1 MTLKL
6 PDVILKMSPESIV
19 LDVSKGVWN
28 NKLPA
33 VEASCIPMWVTVPH
47 EAVAVGNVTSALL
60 VVTPLDGAPNVTA
73 VLAYEP
79 PDTSVPVSAS
89 VGSVVYKDTY
99 TVAGDVYVVALKVAL
114 INAFSKKLLNSA
126 IIVPYEVVT
135 FNVALENVAPLSFS
149 LMFAIALSYIAVH
162 TAILSSFIKYGC
174 ASARVA

>member
-1 MTLKL
+1 
-6 PDVILKMSPESIV
+6 MSPESIV
-19 LDVSKGVWN
+19 LAVSSGVWN
-28 NKLPA
+28 NKLPL
-33 VEASCIPMWVTVPH
+33 VEASCIPMCDTVPH
-47 EAVAVGNVTSALL
+47 EPVAVGNVTSAEF
-60 VVTPLDGAPNVTA
+60 VDTPLDGAPIVTA

-79 PDTSVPVSAS
+79 PDTSVPESAS

-149 LMFAIALSYIAVH
+149 LIFAIALSYILDH

>member
-1 MTLKL
+1 
-6 PDVILKMSPESIV
+6 MSPESIV
-19 LDVSKGVWN
+19 FAVSSGVWN

-33 VEASCIPMWVTVPH
+33 VEASCMPMCVTVDH
-47 EAVAVGNVTSALL
+47 DAVAVGKVTSALL

-149 LMFAIALSYIAVH
+149 LIFAIALSYKLDH
-162 TAILSSFIKYGC
+162 TANLSSFIRYGSD
-174 ASARVA
+174 SARVA

>member
-1 MTLKL
+1 
-6 PDVILKMSPESIV
+6 MSPESIV

-33 VEASCIPMWVTVPH
+33 VEASCIPMCVTVPH
-47 EAVAVGNVTSALL
+47 EAVAVGNVTSALF
-60 VVTPLDGAPNVTA
+60 VDTPLDGAPIVTA

-135 FNVALENVAPLSFS
+135 LSVALENVAPLSFS
-149 LMFAIALSYIAVH
+149 LIFAIALSYIAVH
-162 TAILSSFIKYGC
+162 TAILWSSIK
-174 ASARVA
+174 

>member
-1 MTLKL
+1 
-6 PDVILKMSPESIV
+6 MSPESIV

-33 VEASCIPMWVTVPH
+33 VEASCIPMWVTVPQP
-47 EAVAVGNVTSALL
+47 AVAVGNVTSALF
-60 VVTPLDGAPNVTA
+60 VDTPLDGAPNVTA

-126 IIVPYEVVT
+126 IIV
-135 FNVALENVAPLSFS
+135 S
-149 LMFAIALSYIAVH
+149 L
-162 TAILSSFIKYGC
+162 
-174 ASARVA
+174 